1 MGKRFSESAAK
12 KAAGNQRKKEQ
23 AHAKERAHRDALE
36 AQEAAKWEQGADKGN
51 PKKAEE
57 EQKKQAKLKAK
68 RDRDELL
75 AAEEASL
82 GKGGK
87 GK

>member
-23 AHAKERAHRDALE
+23 AHAKEKAHRSALE
-36 AQEAAKWEQGADKGN
+36 AQEAAKWEQGADTGN
-51 PKKAEE
+51 PKKLLE
-57 EQKKQAKLKAK
+57 EQKKQERLRAKKE
-68 RDRDELL
+68 RDEML

>member
-12 KAAGNQRKKEQ
+12 KVAGNQRKREQ
-23 AHAKERAHRDALE
+23 AHAKDKAHKEALE

-51 PKKAEE
+51 PKKQLE
-57 EQKKQAKLKAK
+57 EQKRQEKLRAKKE
-68 RDRDELL
+68 REELL
-75 AAEEASL
+75 AAEEAAL

-87 GK
+87 GR